1 MLVAGHGIDALTATF
16 DQRRLAL
23 RWKIVRGQIRHRV
36 LVHGDRARATGSQ
49 DEEEQ
54 PYGGKLNFDR
64 HRQPPHRSLYSSGL
78 SQQHWAR

>member
-36 LVHGDRARATGSQ
+36 LVHRDRTRMTGGQ
-49 DEEEQ
+49 NEED
-54 PYGGKLNFDR
+54 PYGGKLNFGR
-64 HRQPPHRSLYSSGL
+64 HRRSRLG
-78 SQQHWAR
+78 